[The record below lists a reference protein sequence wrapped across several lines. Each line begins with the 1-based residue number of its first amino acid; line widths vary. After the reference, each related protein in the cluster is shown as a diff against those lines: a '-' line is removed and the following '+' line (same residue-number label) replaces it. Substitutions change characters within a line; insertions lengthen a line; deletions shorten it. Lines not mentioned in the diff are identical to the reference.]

1 MSNACLMPEF
11 HLRNILLFTYLFD
24 KNTMRLHFFNVM
36 LYFVLF
42 NLEGVQMKKQIS
54 MILAALVL
62 SFSFNSAN
70 AAMVST
76 TSLLQGS
83 QQISNSESV
92 TTMRL
97 GLSDALVNYGVAA
110 QDADSRVA
118 LLTNDQVVMLNGQL
132 ADMPAGGNILG
143 LAVLVFL
150 VFIITD
156 AVGATDV
163 FTFVDPIK

>member
-1 MSNACLMPEF
+1 
-11 HLRNILLFTYLFD
+11 
-24 KNTMRLHFFNVM
+24 
-36 LYFVLF
+36 
-42 NLEGVQMKKQIS
+42 MKKQIS
-54 MILAALVL
+54 MIFTALVL
-62 SFSFNSAN
+62 SFSFNSAS

-76 TSLLQGS
+76 TSLLQGG

-132 ADMPAGGNILG
+132 ADMPAGGDILG

-150 VFIITD
+150 VFIVTD
-156 AVGATDV
+156 AIGATDV

>member
-1 MSNACLMPEF
+1 
-11 HLRNILLFTYLFD
+11 
-24 KNTMRLHFFNVM
+24 
-36 LYFVLF
+36 
-42 NLEGVQMKKQIS
+42 MKKQIS

-62 SFSFNSAN
+62 SFSFNSAS

-76 TSLLQGS
+76 SSLLQEG

-97 GLSDALVNYGVAA
+97 GLSDALVNYGVPA

-118 LLTNDQVVMLNGQL
+118 LLTNDQVVMLDGQL
-132 ADMPAGGNILG
+132 ADMPAGGDILG
-143 LAVLVFL
+143 LVVLVFL

-156 AVGATDV
+156 AVGATDI

>member
-1 MSNACLMPEF
+1 
-11 HLRNILLFTYLFD
+11 
-24 KNTMRLHFFNVM
+24 
-36 LYFVLF
+36 
-42 NLEGVQMKKQIS
+42 MKKQIS
-54 MILAALVL
+54 MIFAALVL
-62 SFSFNSAN
+62 LFSFNSAS

-76 TSLLQGS
+76 TSLFQGG

-110 QDADSRVA
+110 QDANSRVA
-118 LLTNDQVVMLNGQL
+118 LLSNDQVVMLNGQL
-132 ADMPAGGNILG
+132 ADMPAGGDVLG

-156 AVGATDV
+156 AIGATDV
-163 FTFVDPIK
+163 FTFVDPIR

>member
-1 MSNACLMPEF
+1 
-11 HLRNILLFTYLFD
+11 
-24 KNTMRLHFFNVM
+24 
-36 LYFVLF
+36 
-42 NLEGVQMKKQIS
+42 MKKQIS
-54 MILAALVL
+54 MIFAALVL
-62 SFSFNSAN
+62 SFSFNSAS

-76 TSLLQGS
+76 TSLLQGG

-97 GLSDALVNYGVAA
+97 GLSDALVNYGVAT

-118 LLTNDQVVMLNGQL
+118 LLTNDQVVMLNDQL
-132 ADMPAGGNILG
+132 ADMPAGGDVLG

-163 FTFVDPIK
+163 FTFVDPIR

>member
-1 MSNACLMPEF
+1 
-11 HLRNILLFTYLFD
+11 
-24 KNTMRLHFFNVM
+24 MRLHFFNVM